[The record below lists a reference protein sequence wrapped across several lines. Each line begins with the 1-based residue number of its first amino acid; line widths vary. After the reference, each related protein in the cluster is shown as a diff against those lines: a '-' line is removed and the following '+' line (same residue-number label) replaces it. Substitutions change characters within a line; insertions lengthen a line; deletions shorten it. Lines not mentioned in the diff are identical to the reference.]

1 MKAIIIGN
9 TQFSSLLLQYVRDD
23 GIDVAAFAA
32 DREYIDAGSLDSVP
46 VVPIDELPARFDTGE
61 DKLIMGIGYKKLG
74 EIRKALFERCR
85 DYGFDFI
92 NYIHP
97 SAVVDRSVLIG
108 EGNIIFE
115 NVTVQKRTVMG
126 DCNIL
131 FSNCAIMHD
140 NVVGSFVTFGAG
152 CVSNGSVHIGNC
164 CFIGSNATLRDRI
177 RIRDHILIGAGTY
190 VERDC
195 DAGTAVLP
203 GARTYLQ
210 DGAARMENGL

>member
-9 TQFSSLLLQYVRDD
+9 TQFSSLLFQYVRDA
-23 GIDVAAFAA
+23 GIEVKAFAA
-32 DREYIDAGSLDSVP
+32 DREYIEAGSIDGVP
-46 VVPIDELPARFDTGE
+46 VITIDELPTRFDAKE
-61 DKLIMGIGYKKLG
+61 HKLIMGIGYKKLG
-74 EIRKALFERCR
+74 ETRKALFERCKK
-85 DYGFDFI
+85 YGYDFV

-97 SAVVDRSVLIG
+97 SAVVDESVLTG

-152 CVSNGSVHIGNC
+152 SVSNGGVRTGDC

-177 RIRDHILIGAGTY
+177 TIKDHILIGAGTF

-195 DAGTAVLP
+195 EAGTAVLP
-203 GARTYLQ
+203 ATRTYIR
-210 DGAARMENGL
+210 DGAAQMENGL